1 MVSLLMALASTLKN
15 FATNPTRFLLRKSVR
30 AIRFLEGVLPTPV
43 FSLVT
48 WPAAAV
54 WAVLEFRTDRQALAA
69 WSRFPPQWRPRR
81 LIYLFRQTIGFAHA
95 RLIYLWPDRL
105 TQPRWL
111 NRCPLAADYDLQ
123 KLLKG
128 DRPIIFASLH
138 FGSFRTLPYWLRAH
152 GIPSTTLVGSPV
164 SPQSAWIDRHSA
176 PADVPVLMWVN
187 EMREI
192 RRSLRGDRRLLILMD
207 VGRGKLVP
215 VPFEDQ
221 IFWMATGAV
230 RMAASAGA
238 LLVPCLIVEK
248 KGMWNFVIH
257 FGSPVPDEYL
267 QGTPN
272 LQAAASHLFHEML
285 PVLEKYPAQ
294 CRHRL
299 LNCITSAAT
308 KTPPETGAMPYPEPE
323 LT

>member
-1 MVSLLMALASTLKN
+1 MALVSTLKN
-15 FATNPTRFLLRKSVR
+15 FARTPTRFLLRKSVR
-30 AIRFLEGVLPTPV
+30 AIRMLESLLPAPV
-43 FSLVT
+43 FSLVV
-48 WPAAAV
+48 WPAAAI
-54 WAVLEFRTDRQALAA
+54 WAIMEFKTDRMALAA
-69 WSRFPPQWRPRR
+69 WSRFPPQWRPNR

-111 NRCPLAADYDLQ
+111 DRCRLEASYDLP
-123 KLLKG
+123 KLLKE
-128 DRPIIFASLH
+128 DRPIIFVSLH
-138 FGSFRTLPYWLRAH
+138 FGPFRSLPYWLRAH
-152 GIPSTTLVGSPV
+152 GIPSTTLVGSPI

-176 PADVPVLMWVN
+176 PADIPVLMWIN

-192 RRSLRGDRRLLILMD
+192 RRSLSGDRRLLILMD

-215 VPFEDQ
+215 VPVENQ
-221 IFWMATGAV
+221 TFWMATGAI

-238 LLVPCLIVEK
+238 LVVPCLIVEK

-272 LQAAASHLFHEML
+272 MQAAANHIFHEML
-285 PVLEKYPAQ
+285 PVLRKYPAQ
-294 CRHRL
+294 CRHRM
-299 LNCITSAAT
+299 LNCITPTSADH
-308 KTPPETGAMPYPEPE
+308 PSEESVIEQPEPE
-323 LT
+323 LI